1 MPGPLFIEGD
11 RIDLRT
17 VEREDIPFLQRWVNH
32 PDVRRYVSTYRT
44 PYSQEEYEEE
54 IFDPY
59 DTNED
64 GATVLVCHHEWDG
77 DDLGGSDDGPTAVG
91 SAQLYPIRE
100 GAGWANLAYWVAPP
114 AQGNGYATAATELLV
129 EYAFDELGLH
139 RVTAQALEPN
149 EASWRVLEGV
159 GFTHEGTQRE
169 CEVVDGEYVDQ
180 RLYGLLRN
188 EWDGSA

>member
-1 MPGPLFIEGD
+1 MPGPPFIEGD

-32 PDVRRYVSTYRT
+32 PEVRRYISTFRT

-64 GATVLVCHHEWDG
+64 GATVLLCHHEWDG
-77 DDLGGSDDGPTAVG
+77 DDLGGPDDGPTAVG

-114 AQGNGYATAATELLV
+114 AQGNGYATEAAELLV

-149 EASWRVLEGV
+149 EASCRVLERV

-169 CEVVDGEYVDQ
+169 CDIVDGSYVGQ
-180 RLYGLLRN
+180 RLYGLLREEWN
-188 EWDGSA
+188 EGT